1 MAGGCQRRMGPAS
14 LHFWPS
20 LNMPDHFVEMKSICL
35 KAKSSPGVAQNP
47 ISSVSGEVWL
57 MLWLLLVNTPLPDG
71 SSFPYTSPQSLP
83 GRSDGASPTHLQ
95 NGELGSC
102 QALACFEGSCPLQT
116 LFAWGECLG
125 VHGAHQRCR
134 SHPGCLGSSH
144 TKAEKGCRLRP
155 GGYWV
160 PC

>member
-1 MAGGCQRRMGPAS
+1 
-14 LHFWPS
+14 
-20 LNMPDHFVEMKSICL
+20 MKSIRL

-57 MLWLLLVNTPLPDG
+57 MLGRRWSGLLWLLLANAPLPDG
-71 SSFPYTSPQSLP
+71 SSFPYTSPPSLP

-116 LFAWGECLG
+116 LFAWSECLG
-125 VHGAHQRCR
+125 VHGAHKRCR

-144 TKAEKGCRLRP
+144 IKAEKGCRLRP
-155 GGYWV
+155 GVCWV
-160 PC
+160 PS